1 MQGGGGGYIFRT
13 KTGEGEG
20 GIRISP
26 LFKFNRV
33 GSKKFSLVNPFNAAY
48 RVFVCQPK
56 RNDTI
61 TRRLRSHLLENFA
74 FVLLY
79 SIGLDVAVRKMEG

>member
-1 MQGGGGGYIFRT
+1 MRGVSFVTCVGNSTFYLSFVRENGGGG
-13 KTGEGEG
+13 
-20 GIRISP
+20 
-26 LFKFNRV
+26 V
-33 GSKKFSLVNPFNAAY
+33 GSKKFSLMNPFNAAY

-74 FVLLY
+74 FGFLY
-79 SIGLDVAVRKMEG
+79 SIGLDSGK